1 MSEPLPQSRPDIP
14 FLRDVPEGPCAAF
27 LAGGRMIEVMA
38 GSQLM
43 RQGEPAGPLLI
54 LLEGRLRVSV
64 MSLSG
69 RELTFRVIAPVQPVG
84 EVAMLDGGP
93 RTADVL
99 AVSTCRLLLL
109 PRDHCQATM
118 ARYPSL
124 GQALIRVLCERLRD
138 TSLGLERVA
147 TQRLAS
153 RMAYLFLKLA
163 GDYGRPRPDGVVVP
177 MRLSQGEIA
186 AMVAGT
192 REAVNK
198 QLAEWRQTGVLAM
211 DRGQVVIRD
220 AAALSAA
227 CE

>member
-1 MSEPLPQSRPDIP
+1 MSEPLPHAWPDIP
-14 FLRDVPEGPCAAF
+14 FLRAVPAGPRDAF
-27 LAGGRMIEVMA
+27 LAGGRLIEVMA
-38 GSQLM
+38 GHQLM

-54 LLEGRLRVSV
+54 LLQGQVRVSV
-64 MSLSG
+64 MSLAG
-69 RELTFRVIAPVQPVG
+69 RELTFRMIAPVQPVG

-109 PRDHCQATM
+109 PREHCQRM
-118 ARYPSL
+118 LARHPSL
-124 GQALIRVLCERLRD
+124 AQALIGVLCERLRD

-147 TQRLAS
+147 TQRLSS
-153 RMAYLFLKLA
+153 RLAHLFLKLA
-163 GDYGRPRPDGVVVP
+163 SDYGRPLEDGVLVP
-177 MRLSQGEIA
+177 MRLSQAEIA

-198 QLAEWRQTGVLAM
+198 QLAEWRQARVLAM
-211 DRGQVVIRD
+211 DRGQVVILD
-220 AAALSAA
+220 ALALAAF

>member
-1 MSEPLPQSRPDIP
+1 MSVSLAQTLPDIP
-14 FLRDVPEGPCAAF
+14 FLRVVPEGPRAAF
-27 LAGGRMIEVMA
+27 LAGGRLVEVLA
-38 GSQLM
+38 GSQIM
-43 RQGEPAGPLLI
+43 RQGEPAGALLI

-64 MSLSG
+64 MSLAG
-69 RELTFRVIAPVQPVG
+69 RELTFRMLGPVQPVG

-99 AVSTCRLLLL
+99 AVSTSRLLML
-109 PRDHCQATM
+109 PREHCQQMM
-118 ARYPSL
+118 ARHASL
-124 GQALIRVLCERLRD
+124 GLALIQVLCERLRD
-138 TSLGLERVA
+138 TSLGLERLA

-153 RMAYLFLKLA
+153 RMAHLFLKLA
-163 GDYGRPRPDGVVVP
+163 GDYGRARPDGVLVP

-198 QLAEWRQTGVLAM
+198 QLAEWRQAGVLAM
-211 DRGQVVIRD
+211 DRGQIVIRD
-220 AAALSAA
+220 VAALSAM